1 MNWQWE
7 VMMIY
12 LDLLCIAVIV
22 IFIID
27 ISGVVDTVKG
37 WIWKWIV
44 GKDKPYKGFQF
55 KPFDCSLCMTHHICL
70 LFALITGQF
79 SLMVWMYICGLA
91 MLSKVIRG
99 ALVMVSDILIKAI
112 NKIEDI
118 LL

>member
-1 MNWQWE
+1 
-7 VMMIY
+7 MIY
-12 LDLLCIAVIV
+12 LNLLCIAVIV
-22 IFIID
+22 VFLID
-27 ISGVVDTVKG
+27 ISGIVDTVKG

-44 GKDKPYKGFQF
+44 RDKPYKNFQL

-79 SLMVWMYICGLA
+79 SLLIWMYICGLA
-91 MLSKVIRG
+91 MMAKVIRG
-99 ALVMVSDILIKAI
+99 ALVLVSDILIKAI